1 MQGAGSGLLLVKE
14 RIKAVQRVFYA
25 LLIVDLVVIA
35 LGIPMPGDGA
45 SLDVLDELTAFEGGF
60 DRGQLEKT
68 LLAHAQSQRLIP
80 LEAVSAAAKSQGV
93 PPVRAAAGGKP
104 LEPRATLALATLGD
118 VYALTGKDASLKLG
132 TASADAL
139 GQSLAWR
146 LSRRSGAQSFEL
158 QSVSLSARG
167 CDAQDLQRER
177 DVTEAR
183 AASLHARRELAIATK
198 THEDAEKLTEQRKK
212 WHAPW
217 KSIQKAN
224 EKRLETL
231 SIKDK
236 ADKTSRDADARYEQL
251 ATQSEQAKPAD
262 NAGCAL
268 ASITLREQPSGQN
281 VTLTMPAAVEYASVP
296 VGSLTGADFP
306 VAHASGLWE
315 ELAKLSPKDAIA
327 KLRGRF
333 SWHYRYVEV
342 GRGIKLGGMTVL
354 QLAPLMLL
362 PFFFAL
368 IGRSRGVG
376 ASYNPFDRPPGET
389 LPMVGF
395 GLSALNLLVLLF
407 LPLAGC
413 ALCTWSLI
421 ELEQLPVV
429 PVLCVLGCVGLGGSS
444 QFALGELLELRE
456 AVTRSHS
463 NPPPAP
469 SAPAR

>member
-1 MQGAGSGLLLVKE
+1 MHGVGSGLLLVKE

-45 SLDVLDELTAFEGGF
+45 TLDVLDEVSTFEAGF
-60 DRGQLEKT
+60 DRKQLEQT
-68 LLAHAQSQRLIP
+68 LLTHAQAQGL
-80 LEAVSAAAKSQGV
+80 VSIDAIAASAKSEGV
-93 PPVRAAAGGKP
+93 PPVRAAAGAKP
-104 LEPRATLALATLGD
+104 LSPRASLALATLAD

-132 TASADAL
+132 MTSADAL

-158 QSVSLSARG
+158 QSVTLSEQG
-167 CDAQDLQRER
+167 CRSEDLQRER
-177 DVTEAR
+177 EVTAAR
-183 AASLHARRELAIATK
+183 AELLHARRELAISTK

-217 KSIQKAN
+217 KSIMKAN
-224 EKRLETL
+224 EKRLEAL
-231 SIKDK
+231 AVKEKDDK
-236 ADKTSRDADARYEQL
+236 ALQAADAHYERL
-251 ATQSEQAKPAD
+251 AKQSEQAKPDD
-262 NAGCAL
+262 NSGCAL
-268 ASITLREQPSGQN
+268 ATVELKEQPSGQS
-281 VTLTMPAAVEYASVP
+281 VSLSVP
-296 VGSLTGADFP
+296 TAIEYRPVAVGSLTGADFP
-306 VAHASGLWE
+306 VAHSSGLWD
-315 ELAKLSPKDAIA
+315 ELAKLSPEDAIA

-333 SWHYRYVEV
+333 SWHYRYFEPAK
-342 GRGIKLGGMTVL
+342 GIKLGGMTVL

-368 IGRSRGVG
+368 IRRSRGVG

-463 NPPPAP
+463 NPPPQ
-469 SAPAR
+469 PAR

>member
-1 MQGAGSGLLLVKE
+1 VVWGAGSGLLLVKE
-14 RIKAVQRVFYA
+14 RINAVQRVFYA

-35 LGIPMPGDGA
+35 IGIPMPGDGA
-45 SLDVLDELTAFEGGF
+45 SLDVLDEVTSFEAGF

-68 LLAHAQSQRLIP
+68 LLAHAQAQGVIALD
-80 LEAVSAAAKSQGV
+80 AVAAAAKSEGV
-93 PPVRAAAGGKP
+93 PQVHAAAGSKP
-104 LEPRATLALATLGD
+104 LAPRASLALATLGD

-132 TASADAL
+132 MASADAL
-139 GQSLAWR
+139 GRSLAWR

-158 QSVSLSARG
+158 QSVTLSDQG
-167 CDAQDLQRER
+167 CSDADLQRER
-177 DVTEAR
+177 DVTFAR
-183 AASLHARRELAIATK
+183 IDLLRARRELAMATK

-217 KSIQKAN
+217 KSIMKAN
-224 EKRLETL
+224 EKRLEVL
-231 SIKDK
+231 AIKEK
-236 ADKTSRDADARYEQL
+236 ADKTLHDADARYEQL
-251 ATQSEQAKPAD
+251 AKQSEQAKPA
-262 NAGCAL
+262 NNPGCAL
-268 ASITLREQPSGQN
+268 ANIELREQPSGQR
-281 VTLTMPAAVEYASVP
+281 VQLTVPAAVESRPVP
-296 VGSLTGADFP
+296 VGSVTGADFP
-306 VAHASGLWE
+306 IAHASGLWD
-315 ELAKLSPKDAIA
+315 ELAKLSPKAAIA
-327 KLRGRF
+327 KLRSRF

-342 GRGIKLGGMTVL
+342 ANGVKLGGMTVL

-368 IGRSRGVG
+368 IRRSRGVG

-421 ELEQLPVV
+421 ELKQLPVV

-463 NPPPAP
+463 NPPA
-469 SAPAR
+469 APAR

>member
-1 MQGAGSGLLLVKE
+1 
-14 RIKAVQRVFYA
+14 
-25 LLIVDLVVIA
+25 
-35 LGIPMPGDGA
+35 
-45 SLDVLDELTAFEGGF
+45 
-60 DRGQLEKT
+60 
-68 LLAHAQSQRLIP
+68 
-80 LEAVSAAAKSQGV
+80 
-93 PPVRAAAGGKP
+93 
-104 LEPRATLALATLGD
+104 
-118 VYALTGKDASLKLG
+118 
-132 TASADAL
+132 
-139 GQSLAWR
+139 
-146 LSRRSGAQSFEL
+146 
-158 QSVSLSARG
+158 LSARG

-183 AASLHARRELAIATK
+183 ATLLHARRELAIATK

-217 KSIQKAN
+217 KSIMKAN
-224 EKRLETL
+224 EKRLEAL
-231 SIKDK
+231 SVKEK

-281 VTLTMPAAVEYASVP
+281 VTLTMPAAVEYGSVA

-306 VAHASGLWE
+306 VAHASGLWD
-315 ELAKLSPKDAIA
+315 ELAKLSPRDAIA
-327 KLRGRF
+327 KLRSRF

-342 GRGIKLGGMTVL
+342 GAGTAPALRGGAGTAPALRASGIKLGGMTVL
-354 QLAPLMLL
+354 QLAPLLLL